1 MENLSF
7 DGVIIGSG
15 PGGCEAARVLAA
27 HGAKVALIESALVG
41 GECLHWGCIPSKI
54 YLHSAHLY
62 QTMLKTGDACGIV
75 ADGGVKF
82 DFGKLV
88 ERRKKLIGMLHRG
101 LETSLKSA
109 GVEIIMGRGRLVGL
123 NSVEVEIKTE
133 SGTKLPPRDTP
144 AGAPPV
150 VLNAKHIVL
159 ATGSHARVPD
169 GVKIGGR
176 ILTNRE
182 VFQLEEQPKTLL
194 ITGGGTIGCEMAS
207 FFSNIGTSVILV
219 EMGERLL
226 GREDAEISAE
236 FLKLLTRGDVKVH
249 LKTSVVSMED
259 TDSGV
264 KIIMEH
270 EGGVRE
276 EVIVDYALAAAGR
289 TLNND
294 VCDWENVGI
303 TIENGTGSGTLANA
317 RVRTNGFMQTSAA
330 NIYAI
335 GDLAGKALLAYT
347 AEREGEIAA
356 AHMLGVKFNGEVV
369 KEMNYQI
376 FPSVI
381 FTLPE
386 IASVGLTEEAARA
399 AGKKIIVKKSPFAAN
414 SKALAMGERD
424 GFAKVIVESDTD
436 LILGVHIIGPDATTT
451 IDKATLALDM
461 NITAAQMLNT
471 VVGHPVTSETLK
483 AALKM
488 IVGEQV

>member
-27 HGAKVALIESALVG
+27 HGAKVALVESSLVG

-62 QTMLKTGDACGIV
+62 QTMLKTGDACGVV
-75 ADGGVKF
+75 AEGGVKF
-82 DFGKLV
+82 DFAKLI

-109 GVEIIMGRGRLVGL
+109 GVEIIMGKGRLVGP
-123 NSVEVEIKTE
+123 NSVK
-133 SGTKLPPRDTP
+133 
-144 AGAPPV
+144 V
-150 VLNAKHIVL
+150 VSAEGSEQMLAAKHIIL
-159 ATGSHARVPD
+159 ATGSNARVPD

-182 VFQLEEQPKTLL
+182 VFQLEVQPKTLL
-194 ITGGGTIGCEMAS
+194 ITGGGTVGCEMAS
-207 FFSNIGTSVILV
+207 FFSSIGTSVILV

-226 GREDAEISAE
+226 GREDSEISAE
-236 FLKLLTRGDVKVH
+236 FMKLLTRGDVKVH
-249 LKTSVVSMED
+249 LKTSVMSMED
-259 TDSGV
+259 TGSGV
-264 KIIMEH
+264 KVVMEH

-276 EVIVDYALAAAGR
+276 DVIVDYALAAAGR
-289 TLNND
+289 VLNSD
-294 VCDWENVGI
+294 VCDYEACGI
-303 TIENGTGSGTLANA
+303 KVDNGKI
-317 RVRTNGFMQTSAA
+317 VTNGFMQTSAA

-335 GDLAGKALLAYT
+335 GDLAGKAFLAYT

-356 AHMLGVKFNGEVV
+356 SHINGDEV
-369 KEMNYQI
+369 KEMNYNI

-386 IASVGLTEEAARA
+386 IGSVGMSEETARA
-399 AGKKIIVKKSPFAAN
+399 TGKNITIKKSPFAAN

-424 GFAKVIVESDTD
+424 GFAKVIVESDTG

-451 IDKATLALDM
+451 IDKATLALDL

-471 VVGHPVTSETLK
+471 IVGHPVTSETLK

-488 IVGEQV
+488 VIGEGI

>member
-27 HGAKVALIESALVG
+27 HGAKVALIESSLVG

-62 QTMLKTGDACGIV
+62 QTMLKSGDACGVV
-75 ADGGVKF
+75 ADGGIKF
-82 DFGKLV
+82 DFSKLV

-109 GVEIIMGRGRLVGL
+109 GVEIIMGKGRLVGP

-133 SGTKLPPRDTP
+133 SGTKLPL
-144 AGAPPV
+144 V
-150 VLNAKHIVL
+150 VLEAKHVVL
-159 ATGSHARVPD
+159 ATGSNARVPN

-207 FFSNIGTSVILV
+207 FFSSVGTSVILV
-219 EMGERLL
+219 ELGERLL
-226 GREDAEISAE
+226 GREDGEISAE
-236 FLKLLTRGDVKVH
+236 FLKLLTRSDVKVH

-259 TDSGV
+259 IGSGV
-264 KIIMEH
+264 KVVMEH

-276 EVIVDYALAAAGR
+276 EAMVDYALSAAGR
-289 TLNND
+289 LLNTD
-294 VCDWENVGI
+294 VCDYEACGVNV
-303 TIENGTGSGTLANA
+303 ENGKI
-317 RVRTNGFMQTSAA
+317 VTNGFMQTSAA

-356 AHMLGVKFNGEVV
+356 SHMLGVKFNGEAV
-369 KEMNYQI
+369 KEMNYRI

-386 IASVGLTEEAARA
+386 IGSVGMSEETARA
-399 AGKKIIVKKSPFAAN
+399 TGKNITVKKAAFAAN
-414 SKALAMGERD
+414 SKALAMSERD
-424 GFAKVIVESDTD
+424 GFAKVITESDTGI
-436 LILGVHIIGPDATTT
+436 ILGVHIIGPDATTT
-451 IDKATLALDM
+451 IDKATLALDLH
-461 NITAAQMLNT
+461 ITASQMLNT
-471 VVGHPVTSETLK
+471 IVGHPVTSETLK

-488 IVGEQV
+488 IVGESKGA

>member
-27 HGAKVALIESALVG
+27 HGAKVALIESSLVG

-62 QTMLKTGDACGIV
+62 QTMLKTGDACGVV
-75 ADGGVKF
+75 AEGGVRF
-82 DFGKLV
+82 DFAKLI

-109 GVEIIMGRGRLVGL
+109 GVEIIMGKGRVVGL
-123 NSVEVEIKTE
+123 NSVKVTMADGSEQM
-133 SGTKLPPRDTP
+133 
-144 AGAPPV
+144 
-150 VLNAKHIVL
+150 LNSKHIVL
-159 ATGSHARVPD
+159 ATGSNARVPD

-182 VFQLEEQPKTLL
+182 VFQLETQPKTLL

-207 FFSNIGTSVILV
+207 FFSSIGTSVILV
-219 EMGERLL
+219 EMGEKLL

-249 LKTSVVSMED
+249 LKTSVASMED
-259 TDSGV
+259 TGSGV
-264 KIIMEH
+264 KIVMEH
-270 EGGVRE
+270 EDGVRE
-276 EVIVDYALAAAGR
+276 EVMVDYALSAAGR
-289 TLNND
+289 TLNTD
-294 VCDWENVGI
+294 VCDYEACGV
-303 TIENGTGSGTLANA
+303 TIENGKI
-317 RVRTNGFMQTSAA
+317 VTNGFMQTSAT

-356 AHMLGVKFNGEVV
+356 SHMLGTKFNGATIQ
-369 KEMNYQI
+369 EMNYQI

-399 AGKKIIVKKSPFAAN
+399 TGKNIIVKKSPFAAN

-424 GFAKVIVESDTD
+424 GFAKVIAESDTGI
-436 LILGVHIIGPDATTT
+436 ILGIHIIGPDATTT
-451 IDKATLALDM
+451 IDKATLALDLH
-461 NITAAQMLNT
+461 ITASQMLNT
-471 VVGHPVTSETLK
+471 IVGHPVTSETLK

-488 IVGEQV
+488 VVGEGI

>member
-27 HGAKVALIESALVG
+27 HGAKVALVESSLVG

-62 QTMLKTGDACGIV
+62 QTMLKTGDACGVV
-75 ADGGVKF
+75 AEGGVKF
-82 DFGKLV
+82 NFSTLI

-109 GVEIIMGRGRLVGL
+109 GVEIIMGKGRLVGP
-123 NSVEVEIKTE
+123 NSVKVVSLDPQGKTLLGLGSE
-133 SGTKLPPRDTP
+133 QML
-144 AGAPPV
+144 V
-150 VLNAKHIVL
+150 AKHIVL
-159 ATGSHARVPD
+159 ATGSNARVPD
-169 GVKIGGR
+169 GAKIGGR

-182 VFQLEEQPKTLL
+182 VFQLEVQPKTLL
-194 ITGGGTIGCEMAS
+194 ITGGGTVGCEMAS
-207 FFSNIGTSVILV
+207 FFSSIGTSVILV

-226 GREDAEISAE
+226 GREDSEISAE
-236 FLKLLTRGDVKVH
+236 FMKLLTRGDVKVH

-259 TDSGV
+259 TGSGV
-264 KIIMEH
+264 KVVMEH

-276 EVIVDYALAAAGR
+276 EVVVDYALAAAGR
-289 TLNND
+289 VLNSD
-294 VCDWENVGI
+294 VCDYEACGVKVD
-303 TIENGTGSGTLANA
+303 NGKIS
-317 RVRTNGFMQTSAA
+317 TNGFMQTSAA

-335 GDLAGKALLAYT
+335 GDLAGKAFLAYT

-356 AHMLGVKFNGEVV
+356 SHMLGVKFNGDEV
-369 KEMNYQI
+369 KEMNYNI

-386 IASVGLTEEAARA
+386 IGSVGMSEETARA
-399 AGKKIIVKKSPFAAN
+399 TGKNITVKKSPFAAN

-424 GFAKVIVESDTD
+424 GFAKVIVESDTG

-451 IDKATLALDM
+451 IDKATLALDLH
-461 NITAAQMLNT
+461 ITAAQMLNT
-471 VVGHPVTSETLK
+471 IVGHPVTSETLK

-488 IVGEQV
+488 VVGELKGA

>member
-27 HGAKVALIESALVG
+27 HGAKVALVESSLVG

-62 QTMLKTGDACGIV
+62 QTMLKTGDACGVV
-75 ADGGVKF
+75 AEGGVKF
-82 DFGKLV
+82 DFAKLI

-109 GVEIIMGRGRLVGL
+109 GGEIIMGKGRLVGP
-123 NSVEVEIKTE
+123 NSVK
-133 SGTKLPPRDTP
+133 
-144 AGAPPV
+144 V
-150 VLNAKHIVL
+150 VSAEGSEQMLLAKHIVL
-159 ATGSHARVPD
+159 ATGSNARVPD

-182 VFQLEEQPKTLL
+182 VFHLEVQPKTLL
-194 ITGGGTIGCEMAS
+194 ITGGGTVGCEMAS
-207 FFSNIGTSVILV
+207 FFSSIGTSVILV

-226 GREDAEISAE
+226 GREDSEISAE
-236 FLKLLTRGDVKVH
+236 FMKLLTRGDVKVH
-249 LKTSVVSMED
+249 LETSVVSMED
-259 TDSGV
+259 TGSGV
-264 KIIMEH
+264 KVVMEH

-276 EVIVDYALAAAGR
+276 EVVVDYALAAAGR
-289 TLNND
+289 VLNSD
-294 VCDWENVGI
+294 VCDYEACGVKI
-303 TIENGTGSGTLANA
+303 DNGKIS
-317 RVRTNGFMQTSAA
+317 TNGFMQTSAP

-335 GDLAGKALLAYT
+335 GDLAGKAFLAYT

-356 AHMLGVKFNGEVV
+356 SHINGDEV
-369 KEMNYQI
+369 KEMNYNI

-386 IASVGLTEEAARA
+386 IGSVGMSEETARA
-399 AGKKIIVKKSPFAAN
+399 TGKNITVKKSPFAAN

-424 GFAKVIVESDTD
+424 GFAKVIVESDTG

-451 IDKATLALDM
+451 IDKATLALDL

-488 IVGEQV
+488 VVGERM

>member
-15 PGGCEAARVLAA
+15 PGGSGAALALAAR
-27 HGAKVALIESALVG
+27 GAKVALIESALIG

-62 QTMLKTGDACGIV
+62 QSILKSGDACGV
-75 ADGGVKF
+75 VTGGVTF
-82 DFGKLV
+82 DFAKLV
-88 ERRKKLIGMLHRG
+88 ERRKKLIPMLHRG
-101 LETSLKSA
+101 LENSLKTA
-109 GVEIIMGRGRLVGL
+109 GVQIIMGKGRLVGP
-123 NSVEVEIKTE
+123 NSVKVTMADGSEQMIE
-133 SGTKLPPRDTP
+133 TK
-144 AGAPPV
+144 
-150 VLNAKHIVL
+150 NIIL
-159 ATGSHARVPD
+159 ATGSNARVPE

-182 VFQLEEQPKTLL
+182 IFTLEQQPKSIL
-194 ITGGGTIGCEMAS
+194 ITGGGTVGCEMAS

-226 GREDAEISAE
+226 GREDGEISAE
-236 FLKLLTRGDVKVH
+236 FLKLVTRGDVKVH

-259 TDSGV
+259 TGSGV
-264 KIIMEH
+264 KVVMEH

-276 EVIVDYALAAAGR
+276 EVIVEYALAAAGR
-289 TLNND
+289 TLNTD
-294 VCDWENVGI
+294 VCDYEICGVKV
-303 TIENGTGSGTLANA
+303 ENGKI
-317 RVRTNGFMQTSAA
+317 VTNGFMQTSAA

-335 GDLAGKALLAYT
+335 GDLAGKAMLAYT

-356 AHMLGVKFNGEVV
+356 DHILGASAGETLH
-369 KEMNYQI
+369 EMNYRV

-399 AGKKIIVKKSPFAAN
+399 AGKNIIVKKAPFAAN

-424 GFAKVIVESDTD
+424 GFAKVIVESGTGI
-436 LILGVHIIGPDATTT
+436 ILGVHIIGPDATTM
-451 IDKATLALDM
+451 IDKATLALDL
-461 NITAAQMLNT
+461 NITASQMFT
-471 VVGHPVTSETLK
+471 SIVGHPVTSETLK
-483 AALKM
+483 AALRMALADMSKA
-488 IVGEQV
+488 